1 MRAVKGS
8 LGHSLNERCR
18 SRKALAWVTGT
29 SRRVSGWAGEKVA
42 RSQEHPTRIL
52 LGEEALANQSGGGE
66 TRTMKTHRIHALVVR
81 HLYLYRRSLPRMM
94 EIFYWP
100 FLDLVIWGFI
110 TVYLTKFE
118 GQIPGGVTFFLGA
131 LILWDILFRSQQ
143 GVTISFLEEIWARN
157 LMNLFASPLKPS
169 EFLAATMV
177 MSLFKVLAVSV
188 VMVVCAGLFYSYNIF
203 VIGLWLIPFV
213 LNLVMTGWIIGVL
226 TTALIMRFGQEAE
239 VLAWSMVFLF
249 QPISCVFYPIEV
261 LPGWLQAIA
270 WMNPAA
276 HVFEGMR
283 AVLSSSV
290 SPIIHLAWATGLNL
304 VLLGLVIAAFHR
316 MFEFCRERGLL
327 VRVGE

>member
-1 MRAVKGS
+1 MSSGHKV
-8 LGHSLNERCR
+8 LGLLSDLTTFGLMTFR
-18 SRKALAWVTGT
+18 LT
-29 SRRVSGWAGEKVA
+29 S
-42 RSQEHPTRIL
+42 
-52 LGEEALANQSGGGE
+52 
-66 TRTMKTHRIHALVVR
+66 MKLHRIYALVVR
-81 HLYLYRRSLPRMM
+81 YMYLYRRSLPRMM

-110 TVYLTKFE
+110 TVYLMKFQ
-118 GQIPGGVTFFLGA
+118 GQIPGVVTFFLGA
-131 LILWDILFRSQQ
+131 LILWDILFRAQQ

-177 MSLFKVLAVSV
+177 MSVLKVMAVSV

-203 VIGLWLIPFV
+203 VMGMWLIPFV

-239 VLAWSMVFLF
+239 VLAWSMVFMF
-249 QPISCVFYPIEV
+249 QPISCVFYPMDV

-283 AVLSSSV
+283 AVINA
-290 SPIIHLAWATGLNL
+290 SPDPVAHLGWATGLNL
-304 VLLGLVIAAFHR
+304 LFLGMVIAAFHWT
-316 MFEFCRERGLL
+316 FAFCRERGLL
-327 VRVGE
+327 VRTGE